1 MYSRRYYSRDRELDL
16 DIERAGLRLAQ
27 YSNNT
32 ALSLLP
38 TYPYYPSYN
47 YLTPYS
53 YPYYG
58 FPNRSFPYY
67 GGYPYGS
74 PYPYLYY

>member
-1 MYSRRYYSRDRELDL
+1 MYSRYYSRNRELDL
-16 DIERAGLRLAQ
+16 DIERAGLRLALL
-27 YSNNT
+27 NNT
-32 ALSLLP
+32 TSSVYP
-38 TYPYYPSYN
+38 SYPYYPAFN
-47 YLTPYS
+47 YLPS

-67 GGYPYGS
+67 GGYPYGQ